1 MIMYLS
7 IILIFRFFPP
17 LTHFIILGFIL
28 FTFRKLWISTYLLEE
43 GPPTNKQCKWNI
55 IFS

>member
-17 LTHFIILGFIL
+17 VTHFIILEFIL
-28 FTFRKLWISTYLLEE
+28 STFRKLWIFTYLLEE